1 MKNILITGIT
11 GQDGLFLTDILFK
24 KYSNISIIGTSR
36 NKNLKA
42 FEENISCFNSKYLK
56 NIDMFNV
63 DLTNR
68 SEVKKLIQK
77 YKPTKIY
84 NLTGPSSVYESFKNN
99 KSKKNI
105 EDIFSNL
112 TNSAIELEMFP
123 NFYQASS
130 SEMFGKNNFEF
141 QDELTEFNPNSPY
154 AEAKLSNHL
163 KVVELHEKYNW
174 KIYSGIMFN
183 HESEFRNRDYLIMKI
198 INTALDIKSNKSK
211 ILTLGSLDYIRDW
224 SHASDVMNA
233 ASLITEKGISP
244 DYVIGSGQG
253 NIILNIV
260 EIVFSELKLNWKKH
274 LEIDK
279 KLLRKGD
286 PLKVVSNPAKVMK
299 EFNWQP
305 TISFHKMIE
314 RCLVYKLNKH

>member
-24 KYSNISIIGTSR
+24 KYSNISIIGISR
-36 NKNLKA
+36 NKNLKT

-56 NIDMFNV
+56 NIDLFNI
-63 DLTNR
+63 DLTNVN
-68 SEVKKLIQK
+68 EVKKLIQK
-77 YKPTKIY
+77 YKPTEIY

-112 TNSAIELEMFP
+112 TNSLIELEIFP

-141 QDELTEFNPNSPY
+141 QDELTKFNPNSPY

-163 KVVELHEKYNW
+163 KVVELSKKYNW
-174 KIYSGIMFN
+174 RIYSGIMFN
-183 HESEFRNRDYLIMKI
+183 HESEFRNRNYLIMKI

-233 ASLITEKGISP
+233 ASSITEKGISP

-253 NIILNIV
+253 NKILNIV
-260 EIVFSELKLNWKKH
+260 EIVFDELKLNWKKH

-286 PLKVVSNPAKVMK
+286 PLRVVSNPTKVMK

-314 RCLVYKLNKH
+314 KCLMHKLNKH